1 MTDDDVLQSHKLT
14 TSMMMM
20 MMLGS
25 PAINRNRVY
34 THAQHM
40 WRQERRI
47 AYHTHT
53 HNTLPSLCPVF
64 LLLIRFVPPLSPPI
78 CLYSVWWICVVFF
91 GGFIV
96 CWWWWPTF
104 DLDRFCA
111 GLRCG
116 RNANIFATRFFL
128 CNSQF
133 CVCCVVFA
141 HKTQRCLI
149 DFIQQFRLW
158 NALKT
163 MPLRTSW
170 ANARKTYI

>member
-47 AYHTHT
+47 AYQTHTHT
-53 HNTLPSLCPVF
+53 HTLPTLCPVF
-64 LLLIRFVPPLSPPI
+64 LLLIRFVVPLSPPI

-91 GGFIV
+91 IV
-96 CWWWWPTF
+96 CWWWWGPLSILIDF
-104 DLDRFCA
+104 VLASDA
-111 GLRCG
+111 GGMQIFLLRVFFYAT
-116 RNANIFATRFFL
+116 AN
-128 CNSQF
+128 
-133 CVCCVVFA
+133 FA
-141 HKTQRCLI
+141 HETRRCLI

-158 NALKT
+158 NELKT
-163 MPLRTSW
+163 KPLRTSW
-170 ANARKTYI
+170 ANVRETDI